1 MELYSS
7 NIHLPIPEGPCA
19 CTKTEAFAKYSNSK
33 ITGACEGTY
42 INKTGK
48 VPHRF
53 TVSSLYTRIIGLM
66 KCEFS

>member
-7 NIHLPIPEGPCA
+7 HIHLPIPEGA
-19 CTKTEAFAKYSNSK
+19 CTRAGASAKYLNSK

>member
-7 NIHLPIPEGPCA
+7 HIHLPIPEDSCA
-19 CTKTEAFAKYSNSK
+19 CTKTEALEQNSK
-33 ITGACEGTY
+33 ITGAKEGTY
-42 INKTGK
+42 TNKAGE